1 MRALLLTLLLTGPL
15 PGAGELVVVVNPA
28 SGVERLS
35 RAEVVNL
42 FLGRTR
48 RLPSGL
54 MALPVDQPE
63 ASAERADF
71 YRTLVGKDLADINA
85 YWARLL
91 FSGQASPP
99 RQTERS
105 EEVLELVRLNKGAVG
120 YVDAAKVDR
129 RVRVVLEVRP

>member
-1 MRALLLTLLLTGPL
+1 MRALLLGLLLTGPL
-15 PGAGELVVVVNPA
+15 AGAGELVVVVNPA

-54 MALPVDQPE
+54 TALPIDQPG
-63 ASAERADF
+63 ASGERADF

-99 RQTERS
+99 RQADST
-105 EEVLELVRLNKGAVG
+105 EEVLELVRTNKGAVG